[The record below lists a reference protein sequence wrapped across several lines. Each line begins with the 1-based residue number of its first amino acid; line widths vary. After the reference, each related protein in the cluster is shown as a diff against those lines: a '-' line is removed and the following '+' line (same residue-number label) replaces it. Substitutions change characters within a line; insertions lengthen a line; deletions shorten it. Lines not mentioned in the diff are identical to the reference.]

1 MAGFK
6 IDFRVAVFGTVIMLV
21 LMTALVIFAKTA
33 GTASV
38 GFAGPAIVL
47 TWFSLLLMMATATA
61 LFTSVFFKWPVD
73 LQWVLQRKD
82 SGTDKQSTI
91 EPKPDI
97 SPPASPTASPSPA
110 GLQSPPKEP
119 TPSQWDDF
127 VGVWES
133 DELKDPLYTLPE
145 QKCVQDLTRKF
156 QLDVFETAP
165 NKYDAKFQF
174 QATGS
179 THIPKAGDFLP
190 TPPCSPSVPPFHGG
204 HDFSTSVVG
213 VTNHVL
219 SLQIDAWGQQLIL
232 KFKHVDRERIV
243 ALPGGAD
250 TLLNNENRAS
260 LNGTGFLFYRR

>member
-1 MAGFK
+1 MKEILFGLAGS
-6 IDFRVAVFGTVIMLV
+6 R
-21 LMTALVIFAKTA
+21 AK
-33 GTASV
+33 
-38 GFAGPAIVL
+38 L

-73 LQWVLQRKD
+73 LQWVLQRQD
-82 SGTDKQSTI
+82 SGTDKHNMI

-97 SPPASPTASPSPA
+97 SPPASRTPSPSPVA
-110 GLQSPPKEP
+110 SQSPAKEP
-119 TPSQWDDF
+119 TPRPAPSQWDDF

-133 DELKDPLYTLPE
+133 DELKEPLYTLPE

-165 NKYDAKFQF
+165 NSYSAKFQF
-174 QATGS
+174 QTTGS
-179 THIPKAGDFLP
+179 IHIPKDGDFLP
-190 TPPCSPSVPPFHGG
+190 TPPYSSSVSPFHGG
-204 HDFSTSVVG
+204 HDFSTTVVG

-219 SLQIDAWGQQLIL
+219 SIQIDAWGQQLIL